1 MKRWLVVLVAFC
13 FALPST
19 SLAQVGPDEADDDW
33 NVSPV
38 GPIQAGK
45 LEVNPIMSFRMSGGG
60 MVYQVGAAVGYSLTR
75 HHQLG
80 GSFVM
85 GNKLYTRTN
94 QRQAVVGQD
103 ARIGSPTTGNF
114 SGDQGFGSSLTGY
127 YRFNVPI
134 EVSKRTYPHV
144 EVFAGRDFGWGDF
157 SEVGAGFGFRKFVN
171 RTTALTSQY
180 SYVILFAGGGENLKR
195 HVITAGFTVFLN

>member
-1 MKRWLVVLVAFC
+1 MKRFFLLLAAVCFVSTPAF
-13 FALPST
+13 
-19 SLAQVGPDEADDDW
+19 AQVGPDEAEDDW
-33 NVSPV
+33 DVSPV
-38 GPIQAGK
+38 GPIQAGR

-60 MVYQVGAAVGYSLTR
+60 MVYQVGASVGYSLTR

-94 QRQAVVGQD
+94 RRQAVIQQD
-103 ARIGSPTTGNF
+103 ARIGGPTTGNF
-114 SGDQGFGSSLTGY
+114 SVDQGFGSSLTGF

-144 EVFAGRDFGWGDF
+144 EVFAGRDFGW
-157 SEVGAGFGFRKFVN
+157 A
-171 RTTALTSQY
+171 
-180 SYVILFAGGGENLKR
+180 I
-195 HVITAGFTVFLN
+195 

>member
-1 MKRWLVVLVAFC
+1 MKRFFLLLAAVCFVSTPAF
-13 FALPST
+13 
-19 SLAQVGPDEADDDW
+19 AQVGPDEAEDDW
-33 NVSPV
+33 DVSPV
-38 GPIQAGK
+38 GPIQAGR

-60 MVYQVGAAVGYSLTR
+60 MIYQVGASVGYSLTR

-94 QRQAVVGQD
+94 RRQAVIQQD
-103 ARIGSPTTGNF
+103 ARIGGPTTGNF
-114 SGDQGFGSSLTGY
+114 SVDQGFGSSLTGF

-144 EVFAGRDFGWGDF
+144 EVFAGRDFGWGNL
-157 SEVGAGFGFRKFVN
+157 SEVGAGLGFRKFVS

-180 SYVILFAGGGENLKR
+180 SYVLLFAEGENLKR
-195 HVITAGFTVFLN
+195 YVITAGFTVFIN